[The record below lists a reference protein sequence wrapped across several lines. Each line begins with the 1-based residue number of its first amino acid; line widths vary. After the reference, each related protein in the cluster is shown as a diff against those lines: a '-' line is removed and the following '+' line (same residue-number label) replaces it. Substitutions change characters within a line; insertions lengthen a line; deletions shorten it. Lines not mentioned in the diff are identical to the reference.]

1 MLEIQSR
8 CIRQKTPRPRKDYG
22 MKMRVV
28 ITGATGFIGR
38 ALCDKLH
45 SDYEIIALSR
55 NAVRAQQSLGQLAR
69 VVQWDGKTLA
79 GWAAQADGALAII
92 NLAGENIAS
101 GRWTKSRKHRI
112 LWSRL
117 DAAKAIVEA
126 VKQADSKPKVI
137 IQASAVGYYGSRR
150 DEQLD
155 ENSPPGQGFPVNV
168 CQEVESF
175 EDKIDNLGV
184 RFVAIRTGLVLGPN
198 GGVLDKL
205 AKPFRFYLGGC
216 LGTGKQ
222 WLSWIGLDDEI
233 AAIKFLMEN
242 EHLYG
247 VFNLTAPQPVTMK
260 EFSKVLGKVLKKPAW
275 LSVPGFA
282 LRLALG
288 EMADKLI
295 LSGQRVLPKRLLE
308 AGFQFKHENVESALS
323 AILG

>member
-1 MLEIQSR
+1 
-8 CIRQKTPRPRKDYG
+8 

-28 ITGATGFIGR
+28 IAGATGFIGT
-38 ALCDKLH
+38 ALCDRLQ

-55 NAVRAQQSLGQLAR
+55 NATRAQQSLGQLTR
-69 VVQWDGKTLA
+69 VVQWDGRTPA

-92 NLAGENIAS
+92 NLAGENIGA
-101 GRWTKSRKHRI
+101 GRWTKSKKHRI

-117 DAAKAIVEA
+117 DATKAIVEA

-137 IQASAVGYYGSRR
+137 IQASAVGYYGSRQ

-155 ENSPPGQGFPVNV
+155 ETSPPGQGFPVNV
-168 CQEVESF
+168 CQEAESF
-175 EDKIDNLGV
+175 EDEIESLGV

-198 GGVLDKL
+198 GGVLDRL
-205 AKPFRFYLGGC
+205 AKPFRFYLGGH

-222 WLSWIGLDDEI
+222 WFSWISLDDEV

-242 EHLYG
+242 EPLHG
-247 VFNLTAPQPVTMK
+247 VFNLTAPRPVTAK
-260 EFSKVLGKVLKKPAW
+260 ELSKVLGKVLRKPAW
-275 LSVPGFA
+275 LSVPAFV
-282 LRLALG
+282 LRLTLG

-295 LSGQRVLPKRLLE
+295 LSGQRALPKRLLE
-308 AGFQFKHENVESALS
+308 AGFKFKYDNVEGALS